1 MKRTSYLILIVL
13 SILFGTNTYLAQ
25 SKYQEMR
32 KQGFSQKLLMDAG
45 IYPDSSDFKN
55 KKPDFLDNE
64 IEEKLKVNN
73 YDTSKKTLEE
83 VAAERGMEWLQRS
96 MEREDKNAQM
106 TPYTFDTKATNYERF
121 RNSPCFDK
129 IGFNPLNLK
138 TPEDVKALEEI
149 YNDCEYHYTLSK
161 IWKGTFFGA
170 FILVLLATIY
180 FGIGKDKI
188 KNIFSK
194 KSSTVINEME

>member
-1 MKRTSYLILIVL
+1 MKRTSYLIFVVITFFL
-13 SILFGTNTYLAQ
+13 GTNVYLAQ

-45 IYPDSSDFKN
+45 IYPDSNDFKN
-55 KKPDFLDNE
+55 KKPDFLDNQK
-64 IEEKLKVNN
+64 EEKLKVNN
-73 YDTSKKTLEE
+73 FDTSKKTLEE
-83 VAAERGMEWLQRS
+83 VAAERGMEWLKRS
-96 MEREDKNAQM
+96 MELEDKNAQM

-121 RNSPCFDK
+121 KGSPCFDK

-161 IWKGTFFGA
+161 IWKGTFFGT
-170 FILVLLATIY
+170 FVLVLLATIY